1 MKVRAN
7 RPVRVFSSISQTQL
21 TSIRIA
27 TQLARPAWRSTRMKL
42 PMPER
47 KPPSAMMP
55 G

>member
-1 MKVRAN
+1 MNVRAN
-7 RPVRVFSSISQTQL
+7 SPVRVFSSISQTQL
-21 TSIRIA
+21 TSMSTA

-42 PMPER
+42 PIPER

>member
-1 MKVRAN
+1 MKTRAN
-7 RPVRVFSSISQTQL
+7 RPVRVFSSISQSQL
-21 TSIRIA
+21 TSMSTA

-47 KPPSAMMP
+47 KPQSAMMP

>member
-7 RPVRVFSSISQTQL
+7 RAVRVFSSISQIQL
-21 TSIRIA
+21 SSMRMA
-27 TQLARPAWRSTRMKL
+27 TQLARLAWRSTRMKL
-42 PMPER
+42 PIPER